1 MTLDSPLV
9 VHLPNHFEL
18 LATLCC
24 AIINDLKTAN
34 VRSISTY
41 TQQYPEL
48 KWLVKCRRLLVI
60 SERPEGLHIDCESED
75 ILIEWLAG
83 ESQMTLQINER
94 YFFPFY
100 YNNGKYTDEGPIQ
113 GLL

>member
-1 MTLDSPLV
+1 MILDSPPVL
-9 VHLPNHFEL
+9 HLLNYFDFT
-18 LATLCC
+18 ATFCC

-83 ESQMTLQINER
+83 EFHLTLQIKDS
-94 YFFPFY
+94 YLSF
-100 YNNGKYTDEGPIQ
+100 
-113 GLL
+113 L

>member
-1 MTLDSPLV
+1 MV
-9 VHLPNHFEL
+9 VL
-18 LATLCC
+18 LTNIRTKRKVNIRLFNGDVCIFKYNLIAATLCC
-24 AIINDLKTAN
+24 AIINDLKTSN
-34 VRSISTY
+34 VKSISTY

-83 ESQMTLQINER
+83 TLLLCD
-94 YFFPFY
+94 
-100 YNNGKYTDEGPIQ
+100 DEPKS
-113 GLL
+113 

>member
-1 MTLDSPLV
+1 MTLGSFLV
-9 VHLPNHFEL
+9 LHLPNDFDL
-18 LATLCC
+18 SATLCC
-24 AIINDLKTAN
+24 SIINDLKTAN

-83 ESQMTLQINER
+83 ELQMTLEI
-94 YFFPFY
+94 
-100 YNNGKYTDEGPIQ
+100 D
-113 GLL
+113 